1 MQSVYLCLGGGT
13 AEKGRRRVWN
23 IVVLW
28 REREVVERE
37 RERER
42 GRLVV
47 AKRYQRAPVSEEK
60 AVCARALTGRGELH
74 VQDCAF
80 CGTGM

>member
-42 GRLVV
+42 GEGWLSR
-47 AKRYQRAPVSEEK
+47 KDIN
-60 AVCARALTGRGELH
+60 EL
-74 VQDCAF
+74 Q
-80 CGTGM
+80 